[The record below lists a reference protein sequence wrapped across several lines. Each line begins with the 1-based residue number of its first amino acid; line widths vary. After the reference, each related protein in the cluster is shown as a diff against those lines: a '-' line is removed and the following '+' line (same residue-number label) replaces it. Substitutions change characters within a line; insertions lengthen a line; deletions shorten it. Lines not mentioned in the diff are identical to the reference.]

1 MLKFKTFD
9 MIQEMAAMN
18 VSKLNAEFLAR
29 AQRVT
34 SFNLNSNDFT
44 TIEFKAEI
52 QHLFKTHLFT
62 V

>member
-29 AQRVT
+29 AQKVT
-34 SFNLNSNDFT
+34 SFNLKGDDFIT
-44 TIEFKAEI
+44 LDYKAEI
-52 QHLFKTHLFT
+52 QGVQDF
-62 V
+62 VY